1 MTRRPDTESHDLAL
15 TWCDYRGK
23 ESLRVSGWTGDE
35 LGVLEGVD
43 AGELNRRLALLTA
56 EALESGVQSGVQS
69 GAEPGAVPAVAG
81 QFEVSRE
88 SVYFV
93 PRFPFVAGMR
103 YSLLVRHSLA
113 GRTSDSPPVWNIVG
127 NIQRPARQYLDS
139 PPAAN
144 VVAIYP
150 DVKQVPVNLLKFYVQ
165 FSEAMSEGKA
175 QQAIRVC
182 RDDTQEP
189 LDGVFVPMDPELWD
203 RSRQRLTL
211 LLDPARIKHGLVPNL
226 EVGYPLIEGVPFRLF
241 IDPDFRDARGRPLKA
256 GAERRYEVGS
266 EVRLRIDPQLWKL
279 SVPAAGSLDPLA
291 VEFERPLDYA
301 LLQRCLWV
309 SGPRGTSLSPHR
321 TLVAGSG
328 ETGQGEGSWLFTPE
342 SPWVEGRH
350 QLIVERQLEDLAGN
364 SPVRVFDRDMTEPD
378 DGPPLTDWLAVDF
391 TCAAG

>member
-23 ESLRVSGWTGDE
+23 DSLRVSGWTDDE
-35 LGVLEGVD
+35 LGVLKGLD
-43 AGELNRRLALLTA
+43 AGELNRCLALLTA
-56 EALESGVQSGVQS
+56 EALESGVQS

-81 QFEVSRE
+81 QFELSGE
-88 SVYFV
+88 SVYFI

-103 YSLLVRHSLA
+103 YSLLVRHPLS
-113 GRTSDSPPVWNIVG
+113 GGTSDRPRVW

-256 GAERRYEVGS
+256 GAERRYEVGP
-266 EVRLRIDPQLWKL
+266 EVRLRIDPQQWKL

-342 SPWVEGRH
+342 SPWIEGRH

-378 DGPPLTDWLAVDF
+378 DGPPLTDRLAVDF

>member
-23 ESLRVSGWTGDE
+23 DSLKVSGWTVAE
-35 LGVLEGVD
+35 LGVLEGLD
-43 AGELNRRLALLTA
+43 AGELNRCLALLTA
-56 EALESGVQSGVQS
+56 EALESGVKSGVKS
-69 GAEPGAVPAVAG
+69 GVEPGAIPAAAG
-81 QFEVSRE
+81 RFELSGE
-88 SVYFV
+88 SVYSVYFI
-93 PRFPFVAGMR
+93 PRFPFIAGMR
-103 YSLLVRHSLA
+103 YSLLVYHPLV
-113 GRTSDSPPVWNIVG
+113 GGTSDSPGFW
-127 NIQRPARQYLDS
+127 NIQRPAVES
-139 PPAAN
+139 APAAS

-150 DVKQVPVNLLKFYVQ
+150 DVEQVPVNLLKFYVQ
-165 FSEAMSEGKA
+165 FSEPMSDGRAE
-175 QQAIRVC
+175 QAIRVC

-241 IDPDFRDARGRPLKA
+241 IDPDFRDAKGRPLKA
-256 GAERRYEVGS
+256 GAERRYEVGP
-266 EVRLRIDPQLWKL
+266 EVRLRIDPQRWKL
-279 SVPAAGSLDPLA
+279 RVPAAGSLEPLA

-309 SGPRGTSLSPHR
+309 SGPLGTPVS
-321 TLVAGSG
+321 GSV
-328 ETGQGEGSWLFTPE
+328 ETGRGEGSWLFAPE
-342 SPWVEGRH
+342 SPWIEGRH

-378 DGPPLTDWLAVDF
+378 DGPPLTDRLAVDF

>member
-23 ESLRVSGWTGDE
+23 DSLKVSGWTVAE
-35 LGVLEGVD
+35 LGVLEGLD
-43 AGELNRRLALLTA
+43 AGELNRCLALLTS
-56 EALESGVQSGVQS
+56 EALESGEKS
-69 GAEPGAVPAVAG
+69 GADPGAIPAAAG
-81 QFEVSRE
+81 RFELSGE

-103 YSLLVRHSLA
+103 YSLLVHYPLA
-113 GRTSDSPPVWNIVG
+113 GGTTDSPDSPGVW
-127 NIQRPARQYLDS
+127 NIQRPALDS
-139 PPAAN
+139 PPAAS

-150 DVKQVPVNLLKFYVQ
+150 DVAQGPVNLLKIYVQ
-165 FSEAMSEGKA
+165 FSEPMSEGRA
-175 QQAIRVC
+175 EQAIRVC
-182 RDDTQEP
+182 RDDTGEP

-203 RSRQRLTL
+203 RERRRLTL

-256 GAERRYEVGS
+256 GAERRYEVGP
-266 EVRLRIDPQLWKL
+266 EVRLRIDPQQWKL
-279 SVPAAGSLDPLA
+279 RVPAAGLLEPLA

-309 SGPRGTSLSPHR
+309 KDPRGAPVS
-321 TLVAGSG
+321 GSV
-328 ETGQGEGSWLFTPE
+328 ETGRGEESWLFAPE
-342 SPWVEGRH
+342 SPWIEGRH

-378 DGPPLTDWLAVDF
+378 DGPPLTDRLAVDF